1 MQANK
6 NYKCKICDTHQEDLK
21 KPLMLNA
28 CPRTGK
34 VRGFLCDNCAAGL
47 KKLDN
52 PASIMTA
59 LDLLGA

>member
-1 MQANK
+1 
-6 NYKCKICDTHQEDLK
+6 
-21 KPLMLNA
+21 MLNA